1 MREVIIRS
9 VVISVF
15 AMLFISVAA
24 AANSAVGQ
32 HGVSSSDAKQQPNEI
47 LSSQEDAA
55 VDSLL
60 NDDEILEQ
68 YKQQLMTPEQRAEYE
83 KLQKQLEPRTA
94 ETQPSAIKFWQY
106 FWWTVLAYWAVIG
119 VVIDKIRL
127 WRKMRSVKELK
138 GKISVLGMTADA
150 LVHISFRVLFSAIAI
165 YAVRWV
171 NSQDIIVGII
181 YIVVCITLMW
191 LISKLQNHNLN
202 RK

>member
-1 MREVIIRS
+1 MREAII
-9 VVISVF
+9 ISVF

-32 HGVSSSDAKQQPNEI
+32 YGGSSSDAKQQPNEI
-47 LSSQEDAA
+47 RSSQEGAA

-60 NDDEILEQ
+60 SDDEILEQ

-83 KLQKQLEPRTA
+83 KLQKQLEPRVS
-94 ETQPSAIKFWQY
+94 EVQPSAIKLWQY
-106 FWWTVLAYWAVIG
+106 LWLAVLAYWAVIG

-127 WRKMRSVKELK
+127 WRKMRSMKELRRR
-138 GKISVLGMTADA
+138 ISVLGIATDA
-150 LVHISFRVLFSAIAI
+150 FVRILFRVLFSVIAI
-165 YAVRWV
+165 YAVRWA

-191 LISKLQNHNLN
+191 LISKLHKHNLN
-202 RK
+202 KR